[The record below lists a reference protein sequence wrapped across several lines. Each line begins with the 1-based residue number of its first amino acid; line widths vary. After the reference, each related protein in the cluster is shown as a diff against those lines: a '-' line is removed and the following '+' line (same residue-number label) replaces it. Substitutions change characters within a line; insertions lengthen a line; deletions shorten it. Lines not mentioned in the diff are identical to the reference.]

1 MNPYREDASY
11 KEDPYVLTVRVP
23 GGMKSELERI
33 ANSEERSVAGQVR
46 HLIRTLLIDDYDRR
60 LAELE
65 RS

>member
-1 MNPYREDASY
+1 MSIYRQDED
-11 KEDPYVLTVRVP
+11 VITVRVP

-33 ANSEERSVAGQVR
+33 ALREERSVAGQVR
-46 HLIRTLLIDDYDRR
+46 YLIGHLLEQDYDRR